1 MQIYLYIFI
10 QEDSMLSMANPAES
24 ACRVIYVRTTLIGAI
39 CEGQFCCLGIS
50 RKARV
55 CVNVIRFLEAMLGE
69 NIF

>member
-1 MQIYLYIFI
+1 
-10 QEDSMLSMANPAES
+10 MANPTES
-24 ACRVIYVRTTLIGAI
+24 ACRVIYIRTSLIGAV

-50 RKARV
+50 RKTRA